1 MQSINIDVC
10 CQGIDMS
17 ILNQIVFVVL
27 CYLLAFFFIRWFL
40 WGVKEYPLNNSA
52 RKKRKKGQTLKE
64 WFLYSRYRNEIPKIL
79 LVLYFFIIL
88 IHPLVLLCCIA
99 FYFIKPLDTYGT
111 LVAKG
116 IAYFDV
122 LWLTAILLLFWS
134 PGPNIPYERWISKKG
149 GKKKRK

>member
-1 MQSINIDVC
+1 
-10 CQGIDMS
+10 
-17 ILNQIVFVVL
+17 L
-27 CYLLAFFFIRWFL
+27 FIRADIS
-40 WGVKEYPLNNSA
+40 GIIAYRLNKNA
-52 RKKRKKGQTLKE
+52 RKKRKKGQTFKE

-149 GKKKRK
+149 GNKRKGK

>member
-1 MQSINIDVC
+1 
-10 CQGIDMS
+10 MS
-17 ILNQIVFVVL
+17 IFNSIIVVIIW
-27 CYLLAFFFIRWFL
+27 YLLSLLFIRADIS
-40 WGVKEYPLNNSA
+40 GIIAYRLNKNA
-52 RKKRKKGQTLKE
+52 RKKRKKGQTFKE

-149 GKKKRK
+149 GNKRKGK